1 VLNFFK
7 MQDSFIKNNLSIVI
21 SFVVAVFTAGG
32 VFSEFTA
39 LKDEINLVHD
49 RLDEKILVI
58 ENLEKRILD
67 IEKKS
72 EYERGLFESRKKL
85 K

>member
-1 VLNFFK
+1 MLNFFK